1 MDLSFQPL
9 WVNADG
15 GDCWAV
21 RWVLRFRPLS
31 PLQDSGKP
39 TPAHT
44 PLGQNH
50 LRTAPMTFIV
60 PGLHPPQ
67 SFRIKNKKKEKER
80 KRKNKFRTAFLKS
93 AFCRCE
99 PAPAPRWCGG
109 FASSWRRAG
118 GRLCV
123 WPSAPCAGGA
133 RRSCLEMAALI
144 WREAGGAPWGAGGRE
159 TIWLSTSPPSLESK
173 ASISSQIISSCHMC
187 QAVNS
192 SPGPK

>member
-99 PAPAPRWCGG
+99 PAPAPAGVG
-109 FASSWRRAG
+109 ASPLPGDVQEAGSAFGPQLLVLGAQGVPVWKWLLLSG
-118 GRLCV
+118 GRQAV
-123 WPSAPCAGGA
+123 P
-133 RRSCLEMAALI
+133 R
-144 WREAGGAPWGAGGRE
+144 GGRGAE
-159 TIWLSTSPPSLESK
+159 RPSGSPPAPRHWRARL
-173 ASISSQIISSCHMC
+173 ASPVKSFLHATCAKQ
-187 QAVNS
+187 
-192 SPGPK
+192 